1 MCTYFSPRG
10 DKGISLIVT
19 REKLKVHM
27 DEKTREHPN
36 NTDLSIVR
44 EIPREIDFPLECEVT
59 SLAMTPNSPPPPIHP
74 HPPTH
79 RHFLSSIDCGVVGGL
94 LVKAVRIH
102 IGQVCAQLSW

>member
-1 MCTYFSPRG
+1 MCTYCSPRG
-10 DKGISLIVT
+10 DKGISLIAT
-19 REKLKVHM
+19 LEKLKVHM

-36 NTDLSIVR
+36 NTDLSIVK

-59 SLAMTPNSPPPPIHP
+59 SLAMTNTPPPLHT

-102 IGQVCAQLSW
+102 IGQVCA

>member
-1 MCTYFSPRG
+1 M
-10 DKGISLIVT
+10 IAT

-36 NTDLSIVR
+36 NTDLSTVR

-59 SLAMTPNSPPPPIHP
+59 SLAMTPPPPS
-74 HPPTH
+74 TH

-102 IGQVCAQLSW
+102 IEQVCA

>member
-10 DKGISLIVT
+10 DKGIVG
-19 REKLKVHM
+19 
-27 DEKTREHPN
+27 
-36 NTDLSIVR
+36 
-44 EIPREIDFPLECEVT
+44 EIRGKIDFPLECEVT
-59 SLAMTPNSPPPPIHP
+59 SLVMTPIPPPPPPIHT

-79 RHFLSSIDCGVVGGL
+79 RHFLSSIDCGIVGGL

>member
-1 MCTYFSPRG
+1 M
-10 DKGISLIVT
+10 IAT

-59 SLAMTPNSPPPPIHP
+59 SLAMTPNP

-102 IGQVCAQLSW
+102 IEQVCA